1 MFGYSTQPYSCS
13 VPVSLDLHVRRER
26 IESERCD
33 DRGHA
38 DEVELGLDLLV
49 GDREEH
55 HAADLSRPPVQ
66 WMTVSEARY
75 CALTGPISHPDDSLA
90 VSSPLYPFGT
100 PLYRFGTPP
109 MHGRTESAPRSLSS
123 AGAAFGDSQ
132 QIRSRAPIA
141 EIGARTRTHAIAPAG
156 RC

>member
-1 MFGYSTQPYSCS
+1 MLFGYSTQPHSRS

-100 PLYRFGTPP
+100 PSIGRAHRVCAAQSFG
-109 MHGRTESAPRSLSS
+109 
-123 AGAAFGDSQ
+123 GAAAM
-132 QIRSRAPIA
+132 RSRYAA
-141 EIGARTRTHAIAPAG
+141 ERLLPKWAHAHARDCAG